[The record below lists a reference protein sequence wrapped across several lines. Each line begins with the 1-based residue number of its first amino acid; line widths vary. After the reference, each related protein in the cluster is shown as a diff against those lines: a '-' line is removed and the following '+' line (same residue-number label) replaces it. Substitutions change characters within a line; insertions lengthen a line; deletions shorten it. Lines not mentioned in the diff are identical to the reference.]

1 MVSLLGAGGGE
12 LSFSSCCL
20 LQITNT
26 SSSKEEFCEKNN
38 ILYLCGGAPQNQIQ
52 TSPGGSVFF
61 LQFPFCAD
69 HATDVTPTG
78 IGKYTPRLSVSTQYR
93 ITSINRSVTVRT
105 NARFLPR
112 VPIGRIQ
119 RRSTKIKIRSCCAGT
134 SPSIHTSLT
143 KYYYYLLLYPYD

>member
-1 MVSLLGAGGGE
+1 MVSLLGGGG
-12 LSFSSCCL
+12 SSLFLRVAFCKS
-20 LQITNT
+20 QILARVRRNFVRKIIFYICVVPPKIK
-26 SSSKEEFCEKNN
+26 SKLPRWWKC
-38 ILYLCGGAPQNQIQ
+38 
-52 TSPGGSVFF
+52 FF